1 MAKKEVIKINFNT
14 LGKQM
19 LGKPSIDGNVYYTKT
34 DEYYAANPQNNES
47 LLMKDPKLKAQFAVT
62 YNSPANIRRVFF
74 TYNKVLINYYT
85 PYIIKGQKYNGG
97 CWREVKLK
105 GDTNLFKAGE
115 TIKFNV
121 EHGSELAMQ
130 KAMNPDAVQEKS
142 YTITGNILKSLID
155 PRAANIEEIYFDFS
169 YLLSEDVIGFLSN
182 MLQPGTTEQLQY
194 QIMTAMLSN
203 KSVITDEL
211 PKNLFIDAGGATFR
225 NIKNI
230 RNSFPRLKVIAMIP
244 MLDTV
249 IDKCSGLLQKK
260 ELMFNSTYTRN
271 DLWMT
276 DEKIKLILN
285 QFGGTIIKYEL
296 ISDLEKQPKKFNTQ
310 VGVYK
315 FDRDILAPLF
325 DSHVKKIEQ
334 SNIDSKYS
342 SEEAEE
348 ELTAFELFYQS
359 IGGNPKATDL
369 VNVKTGEEKI
379 ANHVME
385 MLVVDSPTCNVII
398 QELKKV
404 PKSRRDKYARR
415 FGLTKFV

>member
-1 MAKKEVIKINFNT
+1 
-14 LGKQM
+14 
-19 LGKPSIDGNVYYTKT
+19 
-34 DEYYAANPQNNES
+34 
-47 LLMKDPKLKAQFAVT
+47 
-62 YNSPANIRRVFF
+62 
-74 TYNKVLINYYT
+74 
-85 PYIIKGQKYNGG
+85 
-97 CWREVKLK
+97 
-105 GDTNLFKAGE
+105 
-115 TIKFNV
+115 
-121 EHGSELAMQ
+121 
-130 KAMNPDAVQEKS
+130 
-142 YTITGNILKSLID
+142 
-155 PRAANIEEIYFDFS
+155 
-169 YLLSEDVIGFLSN
+169 
-182 MLQPGTTEQLQY
+182 
-194 QIMTAMLSN
+194 
-203 KSVITDEL
+203 
-211 PKNLFIDAGGATFR
+211 
-225 NIKNI
+225 
-230 RNSFPRLKVIAMIP
+230 
-244 MLDTV
+244 
-249 IDKCSGLLQKK
+249 
-260 ELMFNSTYTRN
+260 MFNSTYTRN

-334 SNIDSKYS
+334 NNIDSKYS

-359 IGGNPKATDL
+359 IGGNQNATDL

-379 ANHVME
+379 ANNDME
-385 MLVVDSPTCNVII
+385 MLVVDSPTSNVII